1 MESEESKKSKD
12 KAEDGQTVQREDN
25 SKGGKKTSED
35 KRYKRDKSKKELK
48 TAAVLFVE
56 NTKDGEL
63 AKELRE
69 VMGRIEDKLWYKVNI
84 VERSGTPLKLMFP
97 LSRMGKD
104 RPAAEGTA

>member
-35 KRYKRDKSKKELK
+35 KRDKSKKELK

-69 VMGRIEDKLWYKVNI
+69 VMGRIEDKLWYKVKI